1 MGMAASQA
9 RFLGLTAR
17 KSNVEYQVQQINQQR
32 TSLANESAGLYNQ
45 MMELSVPTPPSPNDY
60 RTTKYVLDDSGNNY
74 SNGDYSIANMTKT
87 YEKQGQYLVS
97 LSTTVDEMRTK
108 SNTYYANGT
117 VTSSTDANGINT
129 YVIPLINKD
138 SSTSYRLSYVE
149 NASAYNDKKELSIT
163 PYQIYKINDTDN
175 TNLIDGY
182 STCKDTTDGA
192 DIQYFYQD
200 NGGKNHFLS
209 QSDLDSLLAGSADG
223 YSFMTT
229 YTYSK
234 EMLTQVKA
242 YIEQSS
248 NDRLTS
254 ITIEDDES
262 YPESLKGLTFSLSAV
277 QVNDEEAYEQATK
290 DYEYQYALYEK
301 TMSDINSKT
310 ESIQAK
316 DQALELQIQ
325 QLDTEQNAI
334 ATEMDSVKKVI
345 EDNVEKT
352 FKIFA

>member
-45 MMELSVPTPPSPNDY
+45 MLELSVPTPPSPNDY
-60 RTTKYVLDDSGNNY
+60 KSIKYVLDDSGDGY
-74 SNGDYSIANMTKT
+74 TNGDYSIVNMTKT
-87 YEKQGQYLVS
+87 YENQGEYLVS
-97 LSTTVDEMRTK
+97 LSTTVDEARTK
-108 SNTYYANGT
+108 TNTFYPNGA
-117 VTSSTDANGINT
+117 VSTSVDTEGVKS

-138 SSTSYRLSYVE
+138 TSNSLSLTYVE

-163 PYQIYKINDTDN
+163 PYQIYKINEGDN

-182 STCKDTTDGA
+182 STCKNTTDGA
-192 DIQYFYQD
+192 DIEYFYQD
-200 NGGKNHFLS
+200 SAGKNHFLS
-209 QSDLDSLLAGSADG
+209 QSDMDALLNGAADG

-234 EMLTQVKA
+234 EVLTQVKA
-242 YIEQSS
+242 YVEQSS

-254 ITIEDDES
+254 ITIEDDEN
-262 YPESLKGLTFSLSAV
+262 YPESLRGLTFSLSAV
-277 QVNDEEAYEQATK
+277 QVTDEDAYDQATK

-301 TMSDINSKT
+301 TMSDINSQT

-316 DQALELQIQ
+316 DQALELQIK

-334 ATEMDSVKKVI
+334 ATEMDSVQKII
-345 EDNVEKT
+345 EDNVEAT